1 MRLGWTIG
9 ILGPLAFLSTTVSGA
24 AHAQGA
30 GNVAGVP
37 PTNVV
42 PTGVV
47 PPSTTRPV
55 AKRPSQL
62 EEVVVTANKRR
73 ENSRKVPGSIGVIS
87 GTELIDHHIEN
98 YEDITRALPGVSF
111 AAHNGPGQD
120 NISIR
125 GVSST
130 VGNPTVGIYM
140 DEIPIITQ
148 NGYQGAAQP
157 RILDLDRV
165 EVLRGPQGTLYGA
178 SSEGGTIRFLT
189 NQPDLERYGA
199 NIVSDVSGTVHGG
212 PNSDQQVTVN
222 IPVVKDVFALRI
234 AGELLN
240 NSGWIDNE
248 TLAGNLN
255 KSGTNYERTGV
266 VRITGKLQLAPDFTI
281 TPSFFYQN
289 LFAGDSPNFFED
301 LGLYNQNKQVREYIN
316 DRMYIPSVTIK
327 KGLFGLADLTSITSF
342 FQRDVDRQADGTFFN
357 STAVAQFFL
366 DPAFPA
372 KQAQNDSILGNVP
385 SPVLFQDR
393 FKTVTQEVRLA
404 SKPSTTLNW
413 VVGFF
418 YSDQKWSHYDYE
430 TAPGF
435 SADFKQIYGYDI
447 DSSQSILSS
456 PGNPGLWNNDLVWTV
471 YDHNEITQYAGFG
484 QIDYNP
490 WPRLHL
496 SAGERYVYANETFTE
511 TGGGFFDLGGAG
523 TEGTPYRQSAT
534 FTAPTPKFQ
543 ATYDLS
549 THATVYATIAKGF
562 RLGGATTPNTNV
574 SCVAGLQQIGFNNAP
589 NTYGSDQ
596 LWSYEAGAKALLL
609 HNTLSINV
617 AGYYIDWSRIQQTI
631 TIPICGGAFNY
642 NVGDA
647 VAYGGEVETRYRPP
661 VIPGLTVG
669 VNVGAEH
676 ASITS
681 TINAAT
687 AAVGENVLF
696 TPSWSAAAIVDY
708 YHDLT
713 RRITGFIKGD
723 YDWVGPS
730 NGSFVATDP
739 NYRDPAYGVLNASIG
754 VEMNGWQ
761 GALYAQNLLDN
772 KIIIQRP
779 IINSVTE
786 AYTLRPLTIGVQLR
800 KQF

>member
-1 MRLGWTIG
+1 MRLGRTIRV
-9 ILGPLAFLSTTVSGA
+9 LAPLAFLPTMVSGIA
-24 AHAQGA
+24 DAQGTA
-30 GNVAGVP
+30 GVAGVP
-37 PTNVV
+37 PANVV

-47 PPSTTRPV
+47 PPSTTKPV
-55 AKRPSQL
+55 AKRPTQL

-87 GTELIDHHIEN
+87 GTELVDHHIEN

-212 PNSDQQVTVN
+212 PNSDQQATVN

-234 AGELLN
+234 AGELLD
-240 NSGWIDNE
+240 NSGWINNE

-372 KQAQNDSILGNVP
+372 KQAQNDGILGNVP

-393 FKTVTQEVRLA
+393 FKTITQEVRLA

-456 PGNPGLWNNDLVWTV
+456 PGNAGLWNNDLVWTV

-484 QIDYNP
+484 QVDYNP

-642 NVGDA
+642 NVGNA
-647 VAYGGEVETRYRPP
+647 VAYGGEVETRYRPS

-713 RRITGFIKGD
+713 SRITGFVKGD

-739 NYRDPAYGVLNASIG
+739 NYRDPAYGVLNASVG

-772 KIIIQRP
+772 KTIIQRP